1 MERLNPNE
9 FANKVINQFSNEI
22 TDLVF
27 LYIENDEELM
37 LEYLRVVSDHTLDKT
52 NQTLGS
58 AIRQRFNLDNDGKES
73 NPKSKLIKSYT
84 VHSTLTK

>member
-1 MERLNPNE
+1 MERLNPDE
-9 FANKVINQFSNEI
+9 FANKVINQFSSEI

-27 LYIENDEELM
+27 QYIENDEKLM
-37 LEYLRVVSDHTLDKT
+37 LQYLRVISDYKLDKV

-58 AIRQRFNLDNDGKES
+58 SIKQRFNLDNDGRES

-84 VHSTLTK
+84 VHNTRTE